1 MTRILEALRNTG
13 IHCHAPKDADSIVLD
28 GPEEDRRPAYT
39 PFEDPP
45 PSTEQLFVQE
55 SRPDERQLFRFFI
68 DGSMRTTSAG
78 YVTDGEGRYLPIFI
92 EQIAVAA
99 TCLED
104 GSIKVEDYESRNVFF
119 LPDTFPEADRLNAQH
134 VVTEAARSSRYPLAL
149 EFECYSLEQGI
160 APLDSARKR
169 MLSSM
174 HDKEIALI
182 EKLAATKASRD
193 DLLMIDGSLQFYH
206 GLEQARA
213 REAFRNVVGVAKS
226 FDLNDRVGSSRNA
239 KQVGTLVAG
248 LRHQHRTPA
257 RKISVAR
264 TNRAIGAWYLRLR
277 TQAHQA
283 GLAVDDGV
291 VKLELFPDDALGSDQ
306 GISTDRCDL
315 ISRNVL
321 ALRHPTTPSTDERW
335 ASHLYPIHL
344 TERYIRTRFRDDRTI
359 RAYL

>member
-1 MTRILEALRNTG
+1 
-13 IHCHAPKDADSIVLD
+13 
-28 GPEEDRRPAYT
+28 
-39 PFEDPP
+39 
-45 PSTEQLFVQE
+45 
-55 SRPDERQLFRFFI
+55 
-68 DGSMRTTSAG
+68 MRTTSAG
-78 YVTDGEGRYLPIFI
+78 YVADGEGRYLPTFI

-99 TCLED
+99 TCLEN

-119 LPDTFPEADRLNAQH
+119 LPNTFPDADRINAQQA
-134 VVTEAARSSRYPLAL
+134 VREAARSSRYPVAL
-149 EFECYSLEQGI
+149 ECECYNLEQGT
-160 APLDSARKR
+160 APLDAVRKK

-174 HDKEIALI
+174 HEKEITLI
-182 EKLAATKASRD
+182 EKLATKKASRD
-193 DLLMIDGSLQFYH
+193 DLLMIDGSLQFYR
-206 GLEQARA
+206 GLEQAGA

-226 FDLNDRVGSSRNA
+226 FDLNDRVGRGRNT

-248 LRHQHRTPA
+248 LRHRHRTPA

-264 TNRAIGAWYLRLR
+264 TNRAIGAWYLRLHAKAR
-277 TQAHQA
+277 QA
-283 GLAVDDGV
+283 GFADDDGV
-291 VKLELFPDDALGSDQ
+291 VKLELFPDNVLDSER

-344 TERYIRTRFRDDRTI
+344 TERYIKTRFRDDRTI